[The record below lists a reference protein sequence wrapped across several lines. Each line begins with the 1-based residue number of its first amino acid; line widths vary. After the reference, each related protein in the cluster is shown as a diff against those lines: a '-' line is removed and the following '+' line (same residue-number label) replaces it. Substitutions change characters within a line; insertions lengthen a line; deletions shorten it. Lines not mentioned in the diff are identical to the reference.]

1 LAQTLAAHLSGP
13 FSICGFLCRF
23 WADAGAEPF
32 SRP

>member
-13 FSICGFLCRF
+13 FSICGILCRF